1 MTDVTQILLIIV
13 VTVLTTLL
21 TVVGIQ
27 VIYILKEFRKTV
39 EKTNKVLDDAGVISE
54 SVAKP
59 VESMSGLIMGIRRG
73 LEIFDLFKRKK
84 EKVREER
91 TISKQ

>member
-13 VTVLTTLL
+13 VTVLTTHL

-39 EKTNKVLDDAGVISE
+39 EKTNKVLDDTGVISE
-54 SVAKP
+54 SIAEP
-59 VESMSGLIMGIRRG
+59 VESMSGLLMGIRSG
-73 LEIFDLFKRKK
+73 LEIFNVFKKK
-84 EKVREER
+84 REKAKE
-91 TISKQ
+91 IK